1 MPTRIDCRYYY
12 EDYHRGR
19 DVQECRLPQ
28 SRESAAWNP
37 NVCNSCPVP
46 GILRA
51 TNTRHLAL
59 EGTIKSRFLLGN
71 RMTVFAICTRHKQQ
85 LSDPRVCP
93 ACASESA

>member
-1 MPTRIDCRYYY
+1 M
-12 EDYHRGR
+12 
-19 DVQECRLPQ
+19 PQ